1 MINAL
6 CICYAFIIQLIFLQ
20 QYFLIPVSCNIT
32 QYCMGPGVMRYP
44 SNHNVELV
52 HSNGKLLGT
61 SCEKGHDAVV
71 VMDNKYL
78 LAYISRLLHSWAA
91 F

>member
-1 MINAL
+1 
-6 CICYAFIIQLIFLQ
+6 
-20 QYFLIPVSCNIT
+20 
-32 QYCMGPGVMRYP
+32 MGPGAMRYP

-61 SCEKGHDAVV
+61 LCEKGHDAVV

-78 LAYISRLLHSWAA
+78 LAYISHSWAA